1 MASIV
6 YYHSSQGL
14 GKWSHADFCPS
25 PKENSNST
33 FCMGILMEDL
43 IGTSF
48 DNLPRQQ
55 ASKAIWSVELR
66 AISCIGAASICL
78 ALRKEEGGLRFSL
91 GLWV

>member
-1 MASIV
+1 
-6 YYHSSQGL
+6 
-14 GKWSHADFCPS
+14 
-25 PKENSNST
+25 
-33 FCMGILMEDL
+33 MEDL

-66 AISCIGAASICL
+66 AISCNGAASICL

-91 GLWV
+91 GLWVQGFRFRVLGFGFRGHPLCENPQGWLWGPHWGL